1 MTNSISVHER
11 AQGDEKYC
19 CPHQELNPFVLH
31 WREWFSKKWNM
42 NAWTSMKWCSCT
54 ELVTT
59 LNSVLREHARLQL
72 QTDSRNRA
80 SVISPSY
87 GLFFWHPKRTS
98 RSRNLESSPLSVCLS
113 VFHSFIPSGLSLS
126 QPTPSASIHR
136 SLSHRPPRRGVSDSP
151 LFLTLL
157 MGSPIS
163 LKTTEGG
170 WGEQKELPGRIR
182 NSLEV
187 H

>member
-19 CPHQELNPFVLH
+19 CPSQELNPFVLH

-54 ELVTT
+54 GLVTIV
-59 LNSVLREHARLQL
+59 NSMLREHARLQL

-80 SVISPSY
+80 SVRHFSE
-87 GLFFWHPKRTS
+87 LWTFLLTS
-98 RSRNLESSPLSVCLS
+98 EENFSKPELGKFPSVCLS

-136 SLSHRPPRRGVSDSP
+136 SSLSPPAEAFPTRLS
-151 LFLTLL
+151 F
-157 MGSPIS
+157 S
-163 LKTTEGG
+163 L
-170 WGEQKELPGRIR
+170 
-182 NSLEV
+182 S
-187 H
+187 